1 VEYIEMKEM
10 MKGSIGN
17 KYLGRKELKELPSIL
32 WENETPKHIVHGIYE
47 SGSGVLVATD
57 LRLIFI
63 DKGIF
68 SLKVEDFP
76 YDKITSIQ
84 YSTGILMGE
93 IIIYA
98 SGNKAKI
105 THIEKDLVRPFAD
118 WVRNYINTGANE
130 DAETVEVT
138 TEENKPSQIQRT
150 ELIIK
155 QLKELAELKNQGIL
169 TEEEFQ
175 AQKAKI
181 LE

>member
-1 VEYIEMKEM
+1 
-10 MKGSIGN
+10 MKGSIGS

-32 WENETPKHIVHGIYE
+32 WEDEVPKHIVQGIYE
-47 SGSGVLVATD
+47 GGSGVLVATNK
-57 LRLIFI
+57 RLIFI

-84 YSTGILMGE
+84 YSIGFILGE
-93 IIIYA
+93 ITIYA

-105 THIEKDLVRPFAD
+105 THIEKDVVRPFAD
-118 WVRNYINTGANE
+118 WVRNYINTGAKE
-130 DAETVEVT
+130 EKETVQSQA
-138 TEENKPSQIQRT
+138 PSTHTNTVI
-150 ELIIK
+150 E
-155 QLKELAELKNQGIL
+155 QLKELAKLKEQGIL

-181 LE
+181 LG